1 MRSQPGLLLGQIAS
15 LVPHAATAVSR
26 FISTVARGI
35 PSLLSRFMAVA
46 RPAKKTEDDKGSDSH
61 SEAMSRFFSGA
72 SSASGDTVDGAD
84 FGSIF
89 LAPPMTPR
97 PSPRP
102 RSTRHRLRARFRARH
117 FFKPPSML

>member
-46 RPAKKTEDDKGSDSH
+46 LRGDNYDG
-61 SEAMSRFFSGA
+61 RL
-72 SSASGDTVDGAD
+72 SGDYDG
-84 FGSIF
+84 
-89 LAPPMTPR
+89 R
-97 PSPRP
+97 
-102 RSTRHRLRARFRARH
+102 
-117 FFKPPSML
+117 